1 MVFVVNKHG
10 EPLMP
15 TKRHGKV
22 RHLLKDKQAVVHC
35 RRPFTIRLLYDTPD
49 AVEPVELCMDTG
61 YAHIGV
67 SVKTEKW
74 EILSAQFDLL
84 EDEKQRHDD
93 RRKYRR
99 ARRNRL
105 RYRAPRFN
113 NRRASKKEGWLAP
126 SIRNKADRHV
136 DLVRRLINVCPVTD
150 IWLEMGSFDTMLLK
164 AIQEGRPLPEGTD
177 YQRGGQYGTETLRAA
192 AFQRDGHQCIFCGR
206 GLKDGAKLHAHH
218 IYYWRGQHGNSLDE
232 LATVCEKCH
241 TSANHKEGGIL
252 YGYDQKLPKYSGA
265 AFMNT
270 VRWQILELVKAAV
283 PEGCDIR
290 MTYGVDTKLSRERL
304 DIEKS
309 HANDAYAMGRLFP
322 GKRAVTEYYRK
333 RRRNNRILEKFYDA
347 RYIDIRDGLKKSGSE
362 LGCERTNRCEPRQS
376 DKNLR
381 KYRGPQISKGRRSI
395 RRNRYPLQPGDLV
408 QYEGVRYV
416 VKGTHCNGQ
425 RVILEDG
432 GKGRSVACK
441 KVSPIRHAGGWIKT
455 TM

>member
-1 MVFVVNKHG
+1 M
-10 EPLMP
+10 
-15 TKRHGKV
+15 
-22 RHLLKDKQAVVHC
+22 
-35 RRPFTIRLLYDTPD
+35 
-49 AVEPVELCMDTG
+49 
-61 YAHIGV
+61 
-67 SVKTEKW
+67 
-74 EILSAQFDLL
+74 
-84 EDEKQRHDD
+84 
-93 RRKYRR
+93 
-99 ARRNRL
+99 
-105 RYRAPRFN
+105 
-113 NRRASKKEGWLAP
+113 
-126 SIRNKADRHV
+126 
-136 DLVRRLINVCPVTD
+136 
-150 IWLEMGSFDTMLLK
+150 
-164 AIQEGRPLPEGTD
+164 
-177 YQRGGQYGTETLRAA
+177 
-192 AFQRDGHQCIFCGR
+192 
-206 GLKDGAKLHAHH
+206 
-218 IYYWRGQHGNSLDE
+218 
-232 LATVCEKCH
+232 
-241 TSANHKEGGIL
+241 

-270 VRWQILELVKAAV
+270 VRWQILELVKAAA

-362 LGCERTNRCEPRQS
+362 LGCERTNRCEPRMS

-381 KYRGPQISKGRRSI
+381 KYRGTQISKGRRSI

-408 QYEGVRYV
+408 QYEGIRYV